1 MNRFKTV
8 HAAGEDWAHAAQACA
23 DGLASVA
30 REANFAFIYVT
41 DLLAEDFG
49 KILAYLRQK
58 TGIEHWVGS
67 VGIGI
72 CAERAEYF
80 DCRAVAVMAAHL
92 PEESFRVFPA
102 ISEDADQLSPE
113 NRSWIAGAS
122 PHFGIVHGDPTN
134 PRTPRLIDEL
144 AGHGAMFLVGGLTSS
159 RAACHQ
165 VAERITGGG
174 LSGVLFGPDVGVQT
188 ALSQGC
194 DPVGGHHLI
203 SDCLDNVLI
212 GLDGRCALDV
222 FKEDIGE
229 LLARDLNRV
238 TGYIHAAIPLPG
250 SDTGDYMVRNLIA
263 IDPEHGWLAIGEPVS
278 VGDRVMF
285 VRRDPRTAEHDLK
298 IKMVNL
304 QKRLSGPPRGGVYF
318 SCVARGPGMFGE
330 PGREMAILQDQLGDI
345 PLVGFYCGGE
355 ISNGRIYGYTG
366 VLTLFT

>member
-1 MNRFKTV
+1 MTRFKVV
-8 HAAGEDWAHAAQACA
+8 HAVGEDWAHAAQTCA
-23 DGLASVA
+23 DGLASVSK
-30 REANFAFIYVT
+30 EANFAFIYVT
-41 DLLAEDFG
+41 DRLAEDFSS
-49 KILAYLRQK
+49 ILTYLRHK

-67 VGIGI
+67 VGMGI
-72 CAERAEYF
+72 CAERSEYF
-80 DCRAVAVMAAHL
+80 DCRAIAVMAGHF
-92 PEESFRVFPA
+92 PEDSFCIFPA
-102 ISEDADQLSPE
+102 ISEHVDQLSPE
-113 NRSWIAGAS
+113 KQSWIADVA
-122 PHFGIVHGDPTN
+122 PNFGIVHGDPNN
-134 PRTPRLIDEL
+134 PRTPQLIHDL
-144 AGHGAMFLVGGLTSS
+144 AQKNTMFLVGGLTSS

-165 VAERITGGG
+165 VAERVTGGG

-194 DPVGGHHLI
+194 VPVGASHVI

-229 LLARDLNRV
+229 LLSRDLNRV

-263 IDPEHGWLAIGEPVS
+263 IDPEHGWLAIGEPIS

-285 VRRDPRTAEHDLK
+285 VRRDPRTAEHDLRVM
-298 IKMVNL
+298 MVKL
-304 QKRLSGPPRGGVYF
+304 KKRLSGPPRGGVYF

-330 PGREMAILQDQLGDI
+330 PGHEMALLQDQLGDI

-366 VLTLFT
+366 VLALFT